1 MVFLGLIFFAVNDT
15 SLIYYE
21 YVRIFQGRFVLFS
34 FVPVEVWGLSFVV
47 LNFEEF
53 YGIFADCFV

>member
-1 MVFLGLIFFAVNDT
+1 
-15 SLIYYE
+15 LIYYE